1 MSQATIL
8 KINVQ
13 LIADKP
19 TDVEDSDVEGMYEV
33 ELHSSTDGMPKEKL
47 ASIALDVFHSN
58 IGIGTL
64 EDFVISALDSDL
76 VVLDEDESHEPY
88 SGSKLGAVYKVD
100 EQAMAI

>member
-19 TDVEDSDVEGMYEV
+19 TDSEDGDVEGLYEV
-33 ELHSSTDGMPKEKL
+33 ELHSSADGLPKEKL

-64 EDFVISALDSDL
+64 DDFVISALDSDL
-76 VVLDEDESHEPY
+76 TVLGEDESHEPY
-88 SGSKLGAVYKVD
+88 SGSKLGTLYKVED
-100 EQAMAI
+100 EAMAI